1 MCLLYHFL
9 VNPSPGEG
17 AGGRPCPWPAAR
29 RAVGSSAG
37 TGPPRGGFV
46 TNLLRKRGLPGAA
59 GARAEP
65 GPMAP
70 SGHAPPTASCL
81 RADKVGS
88 CARQEEGWE
97 MGKKKKREK
106 RALSSF
112 PSLLGQST
120 PSCSVVP
127 IPAAFCRCPSSCCAL
142 HRNGVKSSFPRQDAN
157 REQPAPKSVGSHSSE
172 QGRNQTKYIKQIF
185 IQRRSCS

>member
-46 TNLLRKRGLPGAA
+46 TNLLRKGGFQGLLWHGQSPAPWHRAGTHLLQPCVCALMKWEAARGRRRDG
-59 GARAEP
+59 
-65 GPMAP
+65 
-70 SGHAPPTASCL
+70 
-81 RADKVGS
+81 K
-88 CARQEEGWE
+88 W
-97 MGKKKKREK
+97 GKKKKGK

-112 PSLLGQST
+112 PSRLGQST

-127 IPAAFCRCPSSCCAL
+127 IPAAFCHFPSSCCAL
-142 HRNGVKSSFPRQDAN
+142 HRIGVKSSFSQARCKPRTTSTEVSGVAQ
-157 REQPAPKSVGSHSSE
+157 Q
-172 QGRNQTKYIKQIF
+172 
-185 IQRRSCS
+185 